1 MLEVFFLF
9 FGFIAFLVFL
19 CILGAVLK
27 SYNTNKNMSVRDK
40 QELEFFQQKDVKAKE
55 VAKRRRISPT
65 QRKAVLERDDC
76 TCQICGIS
84 RKYLDD
90 MVPGLGEYS
99 RLEIDHIVPIARG
112 GTSDTSNLQCLC
124 CRCNA
129 KKGSSRTNAQVDSFA
144 RRQQEEENEATKVAC
159 CLRASESHS
168 KTYFCY
174 ELRIYI

>member
-1 MLEVFFLF
+1 MLEVFSLF

-27 SYNTNKNMSVRDK
+27 PYNTNKNMSARDK

-55 VAKRRRISPT
+55 VAKRRRVSPT

-84 RKYLDD
+84 RKYFDD
-90 MVPGLGEYS
+90 IAPGLGEYL
-99 RLEIDHIVPIARG
+99 RLEIDHIVPIAQG

-124 CRCNA
+124 WRCNA
-129 KKGSSRTNAQVDSFA
+129 KKGSSRTNAQVDS
-144 RRQQEEENEATKVAC
+144 
-159 CLRASESHS
+159 LRTWGAGHLPGLDKRKSLP
-168 KTYFCY
+168 KI
-174 ELRIYI
+174 R

>member
-1 MLEVFFLF
+1 MLEVFSLL

-19 CILGAVLK
+19 CILGAVLQ
-27 SYNTNKNMSVRDK
+27 SYITNKNMSARDK

-90 MVPGLGEYS
+90 MAPGLGEYL
-99 RLEIDHIVPIARG
+99 RLEIDHIVPIAQG

-124 CRCNA
+124 WRCNA
-129 KKGSSRTNAQVDSFA
+129 KKGSSRTNAQVDSLRTWGA
-144 RRQQEEENEATKVAC
+144 GYLPGVSKKKKTK
-159 CLRASESHS
+159 R
-168 KTYFCY
+168 
-174 ELRIYI
+174 